1 MRSVWDTP
9 LGQARLE
16 ELRIEADERE
26 KSSKIAIRANNRR
39 IAAGF
44 SSAQRMYASAKNT
57 RLTGGWAVSNTSADS
72 ELVTSLRELRSRSRA
87 LGRDSPYAKRART
100 IAVNNIIGCGIR
112 LQAQVKTTR
121 NEFNKRINDEIE
133 ELWCMWCRAAYC
145 HKGGRL
151 SFPDMERLL
160 IGQVFDAGEVFI
172 RRHFTAM
179 PGSPVPYALEVIE
192 AERIADTVD
201 HGTIAIPTDNQV
213 RMGVEV
219 DRYFK
224 PVAYY
229 IRRQH
234 PNEDRWIGTVSRDQI
249 ERVPAEEIIHLAR
262 ITRWPQTRGEP
273 WLHAVA
279 TTLNDMDGYSEAE
292 ITRARSQACVNGAI
306 ETPEDATSFGAE
318 QADGSVE
325 MQMEPGIYKKLNPGE
340 KLSAGPMNSPNPQY
354 ADFMREKKR
363 EVAVGT
369 GVNYASLS
377 GDYSQADYS
386 PLKLSLNDDRD
397 SWKDIQQWLIR
408 TFREPVHK
416 DWLRQAVYAGS
427 IQSVPAIGYVLD
439 PARYESAQFRT
450 RGWVYVDPTKEVAAD
465 KDAVRAG
472 FKTLQD
478 VLVNQGSDIE
488 DMIDQREHELEML
501 NEAGLVLDTN
511 PEQTA
516 GTGAAQPSGAPP
528 PPQPNTQSSEQTPP
542 ARGFSS
548 LKVAK

>member
-1 MRSVWDTP
+1 MNKIQAFVSRIFRIPQANARVPARSGTT
-9 LGQARLE
+9 
-16 ELRIEADERE
+16 
-26 KSSKIAIRANNRR
+26 
-39 IAAGF
+39 
-44 SSAQRMYASAKNT
+44 QRMYASAKST
-57 RLTGGWAVSNTSADS
+57 RLTGGWTVSNTSADA

-100 IAVNNIIGCGIR
+100 IAVNNIVGCGIR

-121 NEFNKRINDEIE
+121 GEFNKRINDEIE
-133 ELWCMWCRAAYC
+133 ALWCEWSCAEYC

-179 PGSPVPYALEVIE
+179 PGSSVPYSLEVIE

-201 HGTIAIPTDNQV
+201 HGTIVIPTDNQV

-219 DRYFK
+219 DRYYK

-234 PNEDRWIGTVSRDQI
+234 PNEDRWIGTVTRDQI

-292 ITRARSQACVNGAI
+292 ITRARSQACINGAI
-306 ETPEDATSFGAE
+306 ETPEDAASFGEE

-325 MQMEPGIYKKLNPGE
+325 MEVAPGSYKRLNPGE
-340 KLSAGPMNSPNPQY
+340 KLTTGPMNSPNPQY

-397 SWKDIQQWLIR
+397 SWKDIQQWFIR
-408 TFREPVHK
+408 TFREPVHEE
-416 DWLRQAVYAGS
+416 WLQQAVYAGTLTS
-427 IQSVPAIGYVLD
+427 IPAQSYALNPD
-439 PARYESAQFRT
+439 PYEMAQFRT

-465 KDAVRAG
+465 KDAVRSG

-488 DMIDQREHELEML
+488 DLIDQREHELEML
-501 NEAGLVLDTN
+501 DAAGLVLDTN

-516 GTGAAQPSGAPP
+516 GTGAAQPDPNAAPP
-528 PPQPNTQSSEQTPP
+528 KPTPQASEPTPP